1 MKKQRKLWKC
11 KMSVPLIKPAKGMR
25 SFEFKQSRY
34 KHLENFAVLRS
45 LVVGSSGSGKGI
57 LMQQLVLDVFE
68 GVFERIY
75 LFSKTAKSDHTWEP
89 VLKYIRNTL
98 KVPEEEEVF
107 FEEFDPNVIRGI
119 IDQQKRI
126 IEYEKAH
133 NFKKLHQ
140 ICIIVDDWA
149 GDESVM
155 RGKKGEA
162 LKNLYLM
169 GRHYGI
175 NLIVSVQKWRLA
187 STVMRTQATSV
198 IYFRARSN
206 VDLDSFIEENSAL
219 VPGGKKQ
226 LLEIYHAAVKDPY
239 SFLVVD
245 LLTKDPNKVFMK
257 RFESYLVPK

>member
-1 MKKQRKLWKC
+1 
-11 KMSVPLIKPAKGMR
+11 MSVPRITPAKGMR
-25 SFEFKQSRY
+25 TFEFKQSRY
-34 KHLENFAVLRS
+34 KHLAGMNVLRQI
-45 LVVGSSGSGKGI
+45 VAGSSGSGKGVYLQAAI
-57 LMQQLVLDVFE
+57 LDVFRD
-68 GVFERIY
+68 VFERVY
-75 LFSKTAKSDHTWEP
+75 VFSKTVNSDTNWEP
-89 VLKYIRNTL
+89 VLRYIRKDL
-98 KVPEEEEVF
+98 KVPEEEQVF
-107 FEEFDPNVIRGI
+107 FEDFDVQALENI
-119 IDQQKRI
+119 IESQKRI
-126 IEYEKAH
+126 IEYEKRH
-133 NFKKLHQ
+133 GFKKLHQ

-219 VPGGKKQ
+219 VKGGKKQ
-226 LLEIYHAAVKDPY
+226 LLEIYHAAGKDPY

-245 LLTKDPNKVFMK
+245 LLTKDPNNMFMK
-257 RFESYLVPK
+257 RFESYLVPSPTRWDYRTQH

>member
-1 MKKQRKLWKC
+1 
-11 KMSVPLIKPAKGMR
+11 MSVPLIKPAKGMR

-140 ICIIVDDWA
+140 ICIIVDDFA
-149 GDESVM
+149 GDEQVM
-155 RGKKGEA
+155 RGKRGEA
-162 LKNLYLM
+162 LKDLYLM

-198 IYFRARSN
+198 FYFAARSM
-206 VDLDSFIEENSAL
+206 VDLEAFLEENSAL

-226 LLEIYHAAVKDPY
+226 LMEIYKAATADPH
-239 SFLVVD
+239 SFLTVD
-245 LLTKDPNKVFMK
+245 LLTKDRNKIFMK
-257 RFESYLVPK
+257 RFESYLVPQ